1 MNFII
6 ILAPHAAGSSVEV
19 LDLTHASM
27 VSLFGLSPF
36 THIGRTN
43 KDRVHQISLF

>member
-36 THIGRTN
+36 THIYFLSRE
-43 KDRVHQISLF
+43 KK